1 MVVRRALYLIPL
13 LALVGVVAIAA
24 ADVPLKGSIEA
35 VKVVA
40 QQNGKEMY
48 LPAAEANPKDLIE
61 YRLSYANTGKS
72 TLHNVAVTDP
82 IPVGTR
88 YVGETAKAPESGT
101 VTFSIDDGSTFHAW
115 PVRVKKTNERGEEI
129 WVDATPDMVTHIRWV
144 VAGDLD
150 PESQINVSYRATI
163 K

>member
-13 LALVGVVAIAA
+13 FALVCVAAVVADA
-24 ADVPLKGSIEA
+24 PLTGSIEA

-40 QQNGKEMY
+40 QESGEEMY
-48 LPAAEANPKDLIE
+48 MSAAEANPRDLIE
-61 YRLSYANTGKS
+61 YRLSYSNTGNS

-82 IPVGTR
+82 IPFGTE
-88 YVGETAKAPESGT
+88 YVLETATDPDRGSVE
-101 VTFSIDDGSTFHAW
+101 FSIDTGKTFHAW
-115 PVRVKKTNERGEEI
+115 PIRMERTNDRGEKV
-129 WVDATPDMVTHIRWV
+129 WVDATPDMVTHIRWT

-150 PESQINVSYRATI
+150 PDNKINVSYRAII